1 MRNNWFVK
9 SPLNYTGWKYKL
21 LSEIFAFFPKEIITF
36 IDLFCGWLNVW
47 INITADNIVCID
59 KQEKL
64 IRIFEL
70 LQKKTYN
77 EVYKKIQVIIEE
89 YNLSNSVLN
98 WYNFYNSDS
107 MQWLQ
112 DYNKQYYLNLRNDYN
127 AIKENS
133 EIKDYLLLV
142 LIFFWFNNQIR
153 FNSKGDYNI
162 PVWKRDFNK
171 SINKKLES
179 FIDKLKKQNISF
191 LNTRFQDYL
200 VPDNAFVYCDPP
212 YYLTTASYNENG
224 AWTYSDEVDLLNYLL
239 DLNNRKIKFA
249 LSNVLEHQGE
259 KHTMLLDWGNKNNF
273 KFHKINSNYNNSNYQ
288 KSINKGNSLEVLIT
302 NY

>member
-1 MRNNWFVK
+1 MQNNWFVK

-21 LSEIFAFFPKEIITF
+21 LSEIFALFPKEIITF

-77 EVYKKIQVIIEE
+77 EVYKKIQVIIQE
-89 YNLSNSVLN
+89 YNLSNSELN

-112 DYNKQYYLNLRNDYN
+112 NYNKQYYLNLRNDYN

-191 LNTRFQDYL
+191 LNTRFQDYI

-249 LSNVLEHQGE
+249 LSNVLEHQGK
-259 KHTMLLDWGNKNNF
+259 KHTMLLDWGNKNDF